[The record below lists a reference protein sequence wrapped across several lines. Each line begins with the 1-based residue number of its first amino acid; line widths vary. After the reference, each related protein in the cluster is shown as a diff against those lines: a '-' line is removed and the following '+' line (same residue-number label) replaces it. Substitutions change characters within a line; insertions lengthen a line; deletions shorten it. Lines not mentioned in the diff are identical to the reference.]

1 MKQKRLEK
9 LSDSEDSARGDKK
22 NMSVGGSST
31 ATKTSPT
38 KAATEPPLHMG
49 VNLNNQN
56 MVEKLKDL
64 KEIRAEFD
72 VKQKKH
78 EKSLKKEN
86 QRRKRQSQFGPD
98 AVTSVT
104 ALTTTY
110 NSKAGDNS
118 SHGGIVND
126 YGWTQKPRAFKNKT
140 PLLSNFGV
148 SDFDQKKEIRDLKF
162 TMQPEY

>member
-1 MKQKRLEK
+1 MLELKHQEDTYKKVINDQLMHQYLMKQKRLEK

-22 NMSVGGSST
+22 NMRVGGSST

-86 QRRKRQSQFGPD
+86 QRRKRQS
-98 AVTSVT
+98 
-104 ALTTTY
+104 
-110 NSKAGDNS
+110 
-118 SHGGIVND
+118 
-126 YGWTQKPRAFKNKT
+126 
-140 PLLSNFGV
+140 
-148 SDFDQKKEIRDLKF
+148 
-162 TMQPEY
+162 